1 MKNIKKDKLEKI
13 KKKLLSDS
21 KTLIIAVED
30 FKYSPQIGYAP
41 HIRLEESFYIFSSE
55 LSPHIK
61 LLLKTTTILP
71 DHTDINKELDKWT
84 EVKSS
89 NLSKLQ
95 QILSYLPKPVEN
107 KDGK

>member
-1 MKNIKKDKLEKI
+1 MKIRIESLRKQYESKVLEADEKI
-13 KKKLLSDS
+13 K
-21 KTLIIAVED
+21 LI
-30 FKYSPQIGYAP
+30 
-41 HIRLEESFYIFSSE
+41 
-55 LSPHIK
+55 
-61 LLLKTTTILP
+61 LKTTTILP

>member
-1 MKNIKKDKLEKI
+1 MKIRIESLRKQYESKVLEA
-13 KKKLLSDS
+13 D
-21 KTLIIAVED
+21 EN
-30 FKYSPQIGYAP
+30 
-41 HIRLEESFYIFSSE
+41 
-55 LSPHIK
+55 IK